1 MNKIRTFIAVEV
13 SPTVLRRA
21 ADLIERLQAS
31 DVQVKWVNP
40 SNMHLT
46 LKFLGDVAEAELPA
60 VCRAVDQAA
69 TPLQLFEISLV
80 GAGAFP
86 DLRRPR
92 TVWIGVDRGADAL
105 CRLQAALD
113 KSLKK
118 LGFPKERRRFHP
130 HLTIGRIR
138 QSGAAAS
145 LLGDRIRELEQ
156 FDAAGATIDS
166 VVVFASHLA
175 KTGPTYEVLSRAPLA
190 HDTYFERR

>member
-13 SPTVLRRA
+13 SPAALRRA

-69 TPLQLFEISLV
+69 TPLQPFEISLV

-138 QSGAAAS
+138 QSPAAAS
-145 LLGDRIRELEQ
+145 LLGERIRELEQ

-190 HDTYFERR
+190 GGS